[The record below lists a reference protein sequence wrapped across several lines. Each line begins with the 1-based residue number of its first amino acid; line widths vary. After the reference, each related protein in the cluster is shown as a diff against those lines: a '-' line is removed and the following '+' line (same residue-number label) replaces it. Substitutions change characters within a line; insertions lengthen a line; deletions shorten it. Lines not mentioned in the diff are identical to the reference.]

1 MNGSQIYSVQEIK
14 KDIYKISEYTIANC
28 YLVVG
33 SEKALLVDCCTGIGD
48 VKTVVR
54 SITDKPIILVGTH
67 AHIDHLGA
75 AMQFGKV
82 HVHHKET
89 FWSMLQSFKFVR
101 RQFLKM
107 HPLGKKYAVDYK
119 HLPKQKPYLTVKPFS
134 DGKEFDL
141 GSKTVKAYLTPG
153 HTNGSVCF
161 KVENDNIVFV
171 GDALI
176 PGLYFIYDHAASL
189 CEWKNAVSTLL
200 PLWNGCS
207 LYGGHGHGEIKHEGL
222 MWQIETAE
230 KIISETEKN
239 DSFAKRKNITVKNE
253 DDPHLLIAYRTDKVL

>member
-1 MNGSQIYSVQEIK
+1 MSDSQIYTVEEIK

-28 YLVVG
+28 FLVVG
-33 SEKALLVDCCTGIGD
+33 DEKALLIDCCTGIGD
-48 VKTVVR
+48 IKSVVR

-82 HVHHKET
+82 YVHKKEA
-89 FWSMLQSFKFVR
+89 FWSMFQSFKFVR

-107 HPLGKKYAVDYK
+107 HPLAKKYGVDYK
-119 HLPKQKPYLTVKPFS
+119 HLPKQKPCLTVKPFS
-134 DGKEFDL
+134 EGYEFDL
-141 GSKTVKAYLTPG
+141 GGKTVKSYLTPG

-189 CEWKNAVSTLL
+189 KAWKDAVSALL
-200 PLWNGCS
+200 PLWDDCEI
-207 LYGGHGHGEIKHEGL
+207 YGGHGRGVVKHEGIK
-222 MWQIETAE
+222 WQLETAE
-230 KIISETEKN
+230 KIISETQKN
-239 DSFAKRKNITVKNE
+239 DSFKNRKNITVKNE
-253 DDPHLLIAYRTDKVL
+253 SDPHLVIAYRTDKVL